1 MDWMQLLAG
10 GIAVG
15 VLVHSTLHIT
25 CDIPR
30 LVTAN
35 PLEFDKAL
43 GDDFHFKQPSYGQ
56 ILKTPVGVT
65 GLLMLILMLLAFLL
79 AMYWFRRNL
88 VKLPWPFH
96 RMTGFNAFWYSH
108 HLFVLVYALL
118 FVHSTDLLL
127 SNPWWQRNVRI
138 PSFFPSF
145 LPSPGTQP
153 TNLALLFECS
163 IKSFIDLEAFL
174 HNWFW
179 WVYLHL

>member
-1 MDWMQLLAG
+1 MHGWMDGWMQLLAG

-25 CDIPR
+25 CDLPK

-43 GDDFHFKQPSYGQ
+43 GNDFHFKQPSYGE
-56 ILKTPVGVT
+56 ILKTPVGIT

-127 SNPWWQRNVRI
+127 PDPWWQKSVRI
-138 PSFFPSF
+138 PSFFLSF
-145 LPSPGTQP
+145 FLSFPGGP
-153 TNLALLFECS
+153 NPLIWLLFECS
-163 IKSFIDLEAFL
+163 SLS
-174 HNWFW
+174 
-179 WVYLHL
+179 